1 MHGLHQQAVP
11 LLLATKWQ
19 SISTDLSRTP
29 LRKPL
34 SVAIP
39 KANLDSKRRSDTSSD
54 RPPFISPLIEPDTS
68 SNRPSITSPLFEPDT
83 SSNRPP
89 LAQPITSPLIEPY
102 SDSFANTNVGSK
114 LPAYSSSSLF
124 ADPVCGAPTG
134 PIAAA
139 SWYAARANG

>member
-39 KANLDSKRRSDTSSD
+39 KANLDSD
-54 RPPFISPLIEPDTS
+54 RPPFISPLIEPDPS

-114 LPAYSSSSLF
+114 
-124 ADPVCGAPTG
+124 
-134 PIAAA
+134 
-139 SWYAARANG
+139 